1 MIPLGAIRGMV
12 YLLLPL
18 AIVVF
23 QNVGADDLRRFLL
36 IIAAVALSSLVF
48 SSCYQLLNWYFYTY
62 RFEDG
67 YLHVKSGV
75 IIKKERSIKQER
87 VQTVNIRRGIIHQ
100 LFGLASLQV
109 ETAGAGG
116 ESEFN
121 LTAVAYD
128 EAMQIKESLE
138 DSGKVPTHQ
147 IELEAKVNDLAE
159 EVSGEL
165 PFKEYTISIPE
176 LFIAGATSGRFL
188 LLFSILAAIFS
199 QVVPFI
205 PETFWENLIDQVT
218 STALVTVILA
228 ALVILLF
235 SWLVSTV
242 AYVIQYINF
251 TVRRKEERLQVTWGL
266 IEQKQL
272 NLKLHRLQALVVQ
285 EGLLRQPFGR
295 ATLVAEVAG
304 GGSKER
310 DYITVLFPL
319 LRKEKLQ
326 GFLDAILPE
335 YKLPES
341 YRPLPRRSL
350 RRYLFR
356 VLAPV
361 VLISIAMLWLPYG
374 YGWLTFFLLIPAF
387 FWGLSRYRAGGTF
400 IEENQLALRFRF
412 INRYMIMMMRS
423 NIQAIQVS
431 ANPFQRRQDLKTM
444 RAWVLS
450 SPEGK
455 QFQVVDVETAE
466 AEIIWGW
473 FSRY

>member
-1 MIPLGAIRGMV
+1 MIPLGGIRGTV
-12 YLLLPL
+12 YILLPL
-18 AIVVF
+18 VIIVF
-23 QNVGADDLRRFLL
+23 QNVGTDDLRRVFL
-36 IIAAVALSSLVF
+36 IIALVALGSLIF
-48 SSCYQLLNWYFYTY
+48 SFGYQALNWHFYTY
-62 RFEDG
+62 RFEEG

-75 IIKKERSIKQER
+75 IIKNERSIKQER
-87 VQTVNIRRGIIHQ
+87 VQTVNIRRGIIQQ
-100 LFGLASLQV
+100 LLGLASLQV

-128 EAMQIKESLE
+128 EAVQIKESLE
-138 DSGKVPTHQ
+138 GPVKASHHEIDK
-147 IELEAKVNDLAE
+147 EAKDDELAD
-159 EVSGEL
+159 GEADK
-165 PFKEYTISIPE
+165 PAFTEYTISIPE

-205 PETFWENLIDQVT
+205 PETFWETLIDQVT
-218 STALVTVILA
+218 STALITVILVG
-228 ALVILLF
+228 LFLLLF
-235 SWLVSTV
+235 SWVTSTV

-251 TVRRKEERLQVTWGL
+251 TIRREEERLQVTWGL

-272 NLKLHRLQALVVQ
+272 TLKLHRLQALVVQ
-285 EGLLRQPFGR
+285 EELLRQPIGR
-295 ATLVAEVAG
+295 VALAAEVAG
-304 GGSKER
+304 GGSKEQ
-310 DYITVLFPL
+310 DYITILFPL
-319 LRKEKLQ
+319 LHKKHLPE
-326 GFLDAILPE
+326 FLETVLPE
-335 YKLPES
+335 YSLPES
-341 YRPLPRRSL
+341 FKPLPRRSL

-356 VLAPV
+356 ALAPLLLV
-361 VLISIAMLWLPYG
+361 SIAMLWLPHDYS
-374 YGWLTFFLLIPAF
+374 WLSFSLLIPAF

-412 INRYMIMMMRS
+412 INRYTVFTMRS

-431 ANPFQRRQDLKTM
+431 VNPFQRKQDLKTL

-455 QFQVVDVETAE
+455 QFQVVDVESSE
-466 AEIIWGW
+466 AKSIWDW